1 MTFKILSWLEIV
13 NQCLSQINHQP
24 QQILLKSH
32 FYNLKFDAHLSQNI
46 HFTGFKKKKKKLGEK
61 IPKAQSDLL
70 NIDQTIATF
79 IFISQN
85 INTS

>member
-13 NQCLSQINHQP
+13 NQCLSQINHP
-24 QQILLKSH
+24 PRQILLKSH
-32 FYNLKFDAHLSQNI
+32 FYNLISDTHLSQNI
-46 HFTGFKKKKKKLGEK
+46 HFTGFKKKKKLGEK